1 MPYFLGTFLSF
12 PLSLLRLTA
21 EPDHTRRRPD
31 CLSGSTSSWRP
42 KETCSRELYR
52 PPPPT
57 KIRSLEK
64 IVHPRCATS
73 PEAIKRVVGIAVM
86 MLSARLLLAPIP
98 LSNIL
103 LAVLIALIALAYL
116 EEDGVVLSIGLL
128 AGFVVLAVDLVVVWE
143 IIDGAKRI
151 GRLW

>member
-1 MPYFLGTFLSF
+1 
-12 PLSLLRLTA
+12 
-21 EPDHTRRRPD
+21 
-31 CLSGSTSSWRP
+31 
-42 KETCSRELYR
+42 
-52 PPPPT
+52 
-57 KIRSLEK
+57 
-64 IVHPRCATS
+64 
-73 PEAIKRVVGIAVM
+73 M

-103 LAVLIALIALAYL
+103 LALLIALIALAYL

-128 AGFVVLAVDLVVVWE
+128 VGFVVLAVDLVVVWE